1 MNSPVFVR
9 KYKEE
14 TKMKKM
20 SIAAAVL
27 ALACVLFS
35 CASTPVA
42 PAVKGPEAGQY
53 VAVCNGYDW
62 GTGIDKIVI
71 NAGKKVSDVTAE
83 DFTVL
88 VEAEAFDWVG
98 MFTTGA
104 MQTAVGTAPR
114 AISSA
119 YTCDAA
125 GNPVIG
131 ESEYV
136 ALELPVDPNTGAYLY
151 FDLRDMMNHVPS
163 VFNMTVSSEK
173 LGLAITEGSMTYGL
187 SDRFV
192 RDQKS
197 TTGDITLT
205 YAYYRPETA
214 KAGKTPLIIWLHG
227 MGEGGTSS
235 LIPLQGNKV
244 ANLASDEIQAH
255 FGKTGAYVLVP
266 QADGFWMQNSADP
279 DFQSS
284 GIYTPGQ
291 SARSYYTDALF
302 NCIDEFVKAHSEI
315 DANRIYIGG
324 CSNGGYMT
332 MNMIIEYPE
341 YFAAAY
347 PICEAYPD
355 AKITDEK
362 LAKLAPQHI
371 WFTQA
376 QNDGTVNP
384 AECDVATVARLRE
397 AGAVDVKFNF
407 PADVH
412 DETGLYKNE
421 AGEPYQYD
429 GHWSWIYVLNNT
441 IVDENGLSIMG
452 WLAAQSK

>member
-1 MNSPVFVR
+1 
-9 KYKEE
+9 
-14 TKMKKM
+14 MKKLGL
-20 SIAAAVL
+20 AVAVL
-27 ALACVLFS
+27 AMACVLFS
-35 CASTPVA
+35 CASA
-42 PAVKGPEAGQY
+42 PKAAVKGPEAGQY
-53 VAVCNGYDW
+53 LAICNGYDW
-62 GTGIDKIVI
+62 GTGVDKIII
-71 NAGKKVSDVTAE
+71 NAGAKVNPEDVVQRY
-83 DFTVL
+83 FNVYC
-88 VEAEAFDWVG
+88 EAEAFDWMG
-98 MFTTGA
+98 LMMAGA
-104 MQTAVGTAPR
+104 MNTAVSKNEVTANVL
-114 AISSA
+114 AA

-125 GNPVIG
+125 GNKVNKA
-131 ESEYV
+131 SEYI
-136 ALELPVDPNTGAYLY
+136 ALEMKVDPNTGAYLY
-151 FDLRDMMNHVPS
+151 FDLRDWMNHIPS
-163 VFNMTVSSEK
+163 VYNFTIANPK
-173 LGLAITEGSMTYGL
+173 LHLAVTEGSMAFGL
-187 SDRFV
+187 ADRFV

-197 TTGDITLT
+197 TTGDITIN

-214 KAGKTPLIIWLHG
+214 KEGKTPLIIWLHG
-227 MGEGGTSS
+227 MGEGGTDS

-266 QADGFWMQNSADP
+266 QADGFWMQISADP
-279 DFQSS
+279 NFQAV
-284 GIYTPGQ
+284 GVTTPGVT
-291 SARSYYTDALF
+291 AKSYFTEALF
-302 NCIDEFVKAHSEI
+302 NCINEFVKSHSEI
-315 DANRIYIGG
+315 DANRVYIGG

-355 AKITDEK
+355 AKIDDAK
-362 LAKLAPQHI
+362 LAKLVPQNI

-384 AECDVATVARLRE
+384 SEFDVATVARLRD
-397 AGAVDVKFNF
+397 AGAADVKFNF

-412 DETGLYKNE
+412 DETGLYKTE

-441 IVDENGLSIMG
+441 IKDENGLSIME